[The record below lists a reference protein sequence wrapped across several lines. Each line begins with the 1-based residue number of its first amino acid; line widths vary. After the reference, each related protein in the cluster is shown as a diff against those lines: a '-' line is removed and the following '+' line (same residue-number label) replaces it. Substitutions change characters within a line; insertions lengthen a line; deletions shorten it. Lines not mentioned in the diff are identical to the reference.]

1 MAIENWQQMVGRDRR
16 ALVEKPEECQQLCA
30 SNPDCLFW
38 TYKSDVIKPAG
49 STGGGVIG
57 VAGTDS
63 NCLNKA
69 NQENMTPNSDF
80 VSGSKTLFVFHSDDP
95 QQNVNSFLTSVF
107 NTVFYALSHGT
118 FLFSLHGSS
127 KNQ

>member
-1 MAIENWQQMVGRDRR
+1 MKSFQIFGIVFTFLCLGGSCLDGMAIENWQQMVGRDRR
-16 ALVEKPEECQQLCA
+16 ALVERPEECQQLCA

-63 NCLNKA
+63 NCLIKA
-69 NQENMTPNSDF
+69 NRENMTPNSDF
-80 VSGSKTLFVFHSDDP
+80 VSGSKNCTFP
-95 QQNVNSFLTSVF
+95 
-107 NTVFYALSHGT
+107 ALRGIFRS
-118 FLFSLHGSS
+118 
-127 KNQ
+127 N

>member
-16 ALVEKPEECQQLCA
+16 ALVERPEECQQLCA

-63 NCLNKA
+63 NCLIKA
-69 NQENMTPNSDF
+69 NRENMTPNSDF
-80 VSGSKTLFVFHSDDP
+80 VSGSKNCTFP
-95 QQNVNSFLTSVF
+95 
-107 NTVFYALSHGT
+107 ALRGIFRS
-118 FLFSLHGSS
+118 
-127 KNQ
+127 N